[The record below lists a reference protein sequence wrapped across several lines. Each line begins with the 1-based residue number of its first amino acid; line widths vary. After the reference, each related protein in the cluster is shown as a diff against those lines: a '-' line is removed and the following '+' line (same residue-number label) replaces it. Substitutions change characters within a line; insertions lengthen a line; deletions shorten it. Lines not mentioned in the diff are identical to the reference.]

1 MAFVLNDRVKETTTT
16 TGTGTIN
23 LGGAATGFETFVAG
37 IGNSNVTYYC
47 IAGQGTAEFEV
58 GIGTVTDASPD
69 TLSRTTILSSSN
81 SDSAVD
87 FSAGT
92 KDVFCTL
99 PAGRT
104 IREVDTALNV
114 PTGTTAQRAGSPAA
128 GDFRYNTTTG
138 RFEGYLGS
146 AWGSFG
152 SSNSFFTNI
161 FAGDGSD
168 TTFTLSQTIDNENDL
183 LVFIDG
189 VFQAQNVY
197 SVSGTT
203 LTFATAPANGRVI
216 TVYSVKAGVSGSNYT
231 LSTMTGDGSD
241 TTLTL
246 NTDPVNENNVQVY
259 IDGVYQNKDTFSV
272 SGTTLTFSEAPP
284 NGTKVEAIVATQT
297 TINTATQ
304 LLDADGDTKV
314 MVEESSDEDK
324 IRFDTGG
331 SERMIIDD
339 GGIVGIGVSSPTS
352 YANSQKTLVIEDSGS
367 PAIAWSDT
375 GQSKDWF
382 AVAQGSGLYFNYADG
397 GGSSGASN
405 VTDVLY
411 LDNSGNVGLSS
422 TTAKKFVVNQTST
435 SGYFLS
441 GEASGT
447 EIAYWYYDANQVQFA
462 SKRSNSYM
470 AFLTEDTERM
480 RIGTNGQVSIG
491 IQGSGEKLYVFG
503 DDAGSYLSLFYHD
516 GNDNDRYGIRIVTGD
531 DDATTGQFWL
541 RFDDGNG
548 HAQGYIYHNNG
559 TVEINQA
566 SDERLKENIVDSTL
580 EGINTLK
587 NIKQREFNWKRDA
600 NKTKVIGYIAQEL
613 EPVYPT
619 AVAEVDDKSG
629 EGVTAPE
636 DDPDNPYKFVA
647 KEKLIDVLIK
657 ATQEQQTI
665 IEDLKARIETLEG

>member
-23 LGGAATGFETFVAG
+23 LAGAATGFETFVAG

-81 SDSAVD
+81 SDSAVN

-183 LVFIDG
+183 LVFVDG

-203 LTFATAPANGRVI
+203 LTFATAPADGRVI

-324 IRFDTGG
+324 IKFDTAGT
-331 SERMIIDD
+331 ER
-339 GGIVGIGVSSPTS
+339 
-352 YANSQKTLVIEDSGS
+352 
-367 PAIAWSDT
+367 
-375 GQSKDWF
+375 
-382 AVAQGSGLYFNYADG
+382 AQI
-397 GGSSGASN
+397 
-405 VTDVLY
+405 
-411 LDNSGNVGLSS
+411 SGNNLFLTGGTDARIQLGTGGAGAAQVSNNTVHIRGDG
-422 TTAKKFVVNQTST
+422 TTMKLMA
-435 SGYFLS
+435 
-441 GEASGT
+441 ASGGEYLF
-447 EIAYWYYDANQVQFA
+447 EINGTQVANLDTDGLKFGTDTAAANALDDYEQGTWTPTLNGGTINTNYSSKYTKIGNVVYYYTYLLLSFVNNSSRFQITLPFNTSSVTNETYPVGAIGYSGTMNTQDFRPHVMPNSNPAFIYFHEVDGSATQVTNATMYTREPNQNGSVTALLVTGWYY
-462 SKRSNSYM
+462 
-470 AFLTEDTERM
+470 TE
-480 RIGTNGQVSIG
+480 
-491 IQGSGEKLYVFG
+491 
-503 DDAGSYLSLFYHD
+503 
-516 GNDNDRYGIRIVTGD
+516 
-531 DDATTGQFWL
+531 
-541 RFDDGNG
+541 
-548 HAQGYIYHNNG
+548 
-559 TVEINQA
+559 
-566 SDERLKENIVDSTL
+566 
-580 EGINTLK
+580 
-587 NIKQREFNWKRDA
+587 
-600 NKTKVIGYIAQEL
+600 
-613 EPVYPT
+613 
-619 AVAEVDDKSG
+619 
-629 EGVTAPE
+629 
-636 DDPDNPYKFVA
+636 
-647 KEKLIDVLIK
+647 
-657 ATQEQQTI
+657 
-665 IEDLKARIETLEG
+665 

>member
-81 SDSAVD
+81 SDSAVN

-183 LVFIDG
+183 LVFVDG

-203 LTFATAPANGRVI
+203 LTFATAPADGRVI
-216 TVYSVKAGVSGSNYT
+216 TVYSVKAGVSGSNYI

-324 IRFDTGG
+324 IKFDTAGT
-331 SERMIIDD
+331 ER
-339 GGIVGIGVSSPTS
+339 
-352 YANSQKTLVIEDSGS
+352 
-367 PAIAWSDT
+367 
-375 GQSKDWF
+375 
-382 AVAQGSGLYFNYADG
+382 AQI
-397 GGSSGASN
+397 
-405 VTDVLY
+405 
-411 LDNSGNVGLSS
+411 SGNNLFLTGGTDARIQLGTGGAGAAQVSNNTVHIRGDG
-422 TTAKKFVVNQTST
+422 TTMKLMA
-435 SGYFLS
+435 
-441 GEASGT
+441 ASGGEYLF
-447 EIAYWYYDANQVQFA
+447 EINGTQVANLDTDGLKFGTDTAAANALDDYEQGTWTPTLNGGTINTNYSSKYTKIGNVVYYYTYLLLSFVNNSSRFQITLPFNTSSVTNETYPVGAIGYSGTMNTQDFRPHVMPNSNPAFIYFHEVDGSATQVTNATMYTREPNQNGSVTALLVTGWYY
-462 SKRSNSYM
+462 
-470 AFLTEDTERM
+470 TE
-480 RIGTNGQVSIG
+480 
-491 IQGSGEKLYVFG
+491 
-503 DDAGSYLSLFYHD
+503 
-516 GNDNDRYGIRIVTGD
+516 
-531 DDATTGQFWL
+531 
-541 RFDDGNG
+541 
-548 HAQGYIYHNNG
+548 
-559 TVEINQA
+559 
-566 SDERLKENIVDSTL
+566 
-580 EGINTLK
+580 
-587 NIKQREFNWKRDA
+587 
-600 NKTKVIGYIAQEL
+600 
-613 EPVYPT
+613 
-619 AVAEVDDKSG
+619 
-629 EGVTAPE
+629 
-636 DDPDNPYKFVA
+636 
-647 KEKLIDVLIK
+647 
-657 ATQEQQTI
+657 
-665 IEDLKARIETLEG
+665 

>member
-81 SDSAVD
+81 SDSAVN

-183 LVFIDG
+183 LVFVDG

-259 IDGVYQNKDTFSV
+259 IDGTYQNKDTFSV

-284 NGTKVEAIVATQT
+284 NNTKVEAIVATQT

-331 SERMIIDD
+331 TERMVVGSD
-339 GGIVGIGVSSPTS
+339 GKIGIGIEATEGQLHVKSDSSGEVELLTLENSTGTNGIATLTLKTTS
-352 YANSQKTLVIEDSGS
+352 TDSTKSAQIAAKRINASGHTDLIFRTYNGSTSDAMTIDHDGVITKPLQPAFHADYDGTGS
-367 PAIAWSDT
+367 ISDGNVLTYPNVRLNVGSHYSTSTGKFTAPVAGNYLIYWDAIGGNDADVYRFKLYKNDAQYLDAVQLRIDTPASAYGNGTKVEIVPLAASDT
-375 GQSKDWF
+375 LKI
-382 AVAQGSGLYFNYADG
+382 YFD
-397 GGSSGASN
+397 S
-405 VTDVLY
+405 D
-411 LDNSGNVGLSS
+411 SGNVAYADQNYLTFG
-422 TTAKKFVVNQTST
+422 
-435 SGYFLS
+435 GFL
-441 GEASGT
+441 
-447 EIAYWYYDANQVQFA
+447 
-462 SKRSNSYM
+462 
-470 AFLTEDTERM
+470 
-480 RIGTNGQVSIG
+480 IG
-491 IQGSGEKLYVFG
+491 
-503 DDAGSYLSLFYHD
+503 
-516 GNDNDRYGIRIVTGD
+516 
-531 DDATTGQFWL
+531 
-541 RFDDGNG
+541 
-548 HAQGYIYHNNG
+548 
-559 TVEINQA
+559 
-566 SDERLKENIVDSTL
+566 
-580 EGINTLK
+580 
-587 NIKQREFNWKRDA
+587 
-600 NKTKVIGYIAQEL
+600 
-613 EPVYPT
+613 
-619 AVAEVDDKSG
+619 
-629 EGVTAPE
+629 
-636 DDPDNPYKFVA
+636 
-647 KEKLIDVLIK
+647 
-657 ATQEQQTI
+657 
-665 IEDLKARIETLEG
+665 